1 MRPKGAPAGLARPAG
16 AMVRLQTLF
25 AVAPPFD
32 DFDHLGAI
40 VSCYPFGFEGTDRR
54 FLAVPPGQ

>member
-1 MRPKGAPAGLARPAG
+1 
-16 AMVRLQTLF
+16 MVRLQTLF

-40 VSCYPFGFEGTDRR
+40 VSYYPFGFEGTDRR